1 MNMTQLVEGFKR
13 RLKDGEVPNSPYFR
27 QFFNPEEDADG
38 KIRYEFNVPA
48 WTQFCQSCGFFL
60 LGSDRIA
67 QPDKALNI
75 YRQKCTVEKSFN
87 NYKDRCG
94 GRRLGYSERALEGKV
109 FVTYLGLTLSLIL
122 HKRLQ
127 DANIDPERAPRLI
140 SELNALT
147 INKFVTDG
155 DATYLWHKI
164 PKRYEDLMKRLKIK
178 IPCPI
183 CII

>member
-1 MNMTQLVEGFKR
+1 MLTARSDTNLMFRLGLSSVRAAASSYLVPTGLR
-13 RLKDGEVPNSPYFR
+13 SL
-27 QFFNPEEDADG
+27 
-38 KIRYEFNVPA
+38 
-48 WTQFCQSCGFFL
+48 
-60 LGSDRIA
+60 
-67 QPDKALNI
+67 DKALNI

-183 CII
+183 CTI